1 MVFQVNVGGTEED
14 FHGCLQISE
23 DIKTSNVFIVQQT
36 INRPR
41 ICQTLLSIIALVRWN
56 YKQPFS

>member
-1 MVFQVNVGGTEED
+1 MIG
-14 FHGCLQISE
+14 LQISE
-23 DIKTSNVFIVQQT
+23 TAETSEVFIVQQT

-41 ICQTLLSIIALVRWN
+41 ICQTLFSIIPLVRWN